1 MPGTNMPVAS
11 TFERATGRS
20 WDPKVVMVVTLALVF
35 LCGAAAGAL
44 VMDLRV
50 HNRLRTP
57 VPMLDTSAGRA
68 LYFERLQKELDLT
81 PAQSE
86 QIQSV
91 LNDFWMYYRTVLSDS
106 KQRVEQLLNEEQ
118 RRKFQQYLQQQMP
131 R

>member
-1 MPGTNMPVAS
+1 MIGAS
-11 TFERATGRS
+11 LLDRVVVGRS
-20 WDPKVVMVVTLALVF
+20 WDPRVVAAVTLSLIF

-50 HNRLRTP
+50 HDRLRP
-57 VPMLDTSAGRA
+57 PILDTAAGKA

-91 LNDFWMYYRTVLSDS
+91 LNDFWQYYRSVMSDS
-106 KQRVEQLLNEEQ
+106 KQRVEQLLTEEQ
-118 RRKFQQYLQQQMP
+118 RKKFARLLQQQLA